1 MNLTLNKGVEVD
13 TIKNVVFDFGGV
25 LLDWNPRYFYKSI
38 FNDDQKMEYFL
49 QNIATST
56 WNAQMDKGRSFEECM
71 KELAEQYPEYKDPI
85 MLYRK
90 GWETML
96 KGPIESGMRV
106 LDAVMNAQKFKVYG
120 LTNWSAETFPGT
132 FNKYKFL
139 QKFEGIVVSGEEQ
152 MIKPEKGIY
161 LTLIERYNLVP
172 EETFFMDDNIQNV
185 ETALSRGINAVQFTG
200 TDKNLEQIA
209 KILNIKI

>member
-1 MNLTLNKGVEVD
+1 VEVD

-56 WNAQMDKGRSFEECM
+56 RNAQMDKGRSFEECM
-71 KELAEQYPEYKDPI
+71 KELAEQYPEYKEPI

-152 MIKPEKGIY
+152 IIKPEKGIY

>member
-1 MNLTLNKGVEVD
+1 MD

-120 LTNWSAETFPGT
+120 LTNWSAETFPDT

>member
-1 MNLTLNKGVEVD
+1 MD

-209 KILNIKI
+209 KILNLKI

>member
-1 MNLTLNKGVEVD
+1 MD

-38 FNDDQKMEYFL
+38 FNDDQKMEYFV

>member
-1 MNLTLNKGVEVD
+1 MD

-25 LLDWNPRYFYKSI
+25 LLDWIPRCFYKRI

>member
-1 MNLTLNKGVEVD
+1 MD

-120 LTNWSAETFPGT
+120 LTNRSAETFPGT

>member
-1 MNLTLNKGVEVD
+1 MD

-71 KELAEQYPEYKDPI
+71 KELAEQYPEYKEPI

>member
-1 MNLTLNKGVEVD
+1 MD

-96 KGPIESGMRV
+96 KGPIELGMRV

>member
-1 MNLTLNKGVEVD
+1 MD

-172 EETFFMDDNIQNV
+172 EETFFIDDNIQNV

>member
-1 MNLTLNKGVEVD
+1 MD

-96 KGPIESGMRV
+96 KGPIESGIRV

>member
-1 MNLTLNKGVEVD
+1 MD

-38 FNDDQKMEYFL
+38 LKDKQKMEYFL

-71 KELAEQYPEYKDPI
+71 KELAEQYPEYKEPI

-120 LTNWSAETFPGT
+120 LTNWSAETFPST

>member
-1 MNLTLNKGVEVD
+1 
-13 TIKNVVFDFGGV
+13 
-25 LLDWNPRYFYKSI
+25 
-38 FNDDQKMEYFL
+38 
-49 QNIATST
+49 
-56 WNAQMDKGRSFEECM
+56 
-71 KELAEQYPEYKDPI
+71 
-85 MLYRK
+85 
-90 GWETML
+90 ML

>member
-1 MNLTLNKGVEVD
+1 MD

-38 FNDDQKMEYFL
+38 FNDDQKMDYFL

>member
-1 MNLTLNKGVEVD
+1 MD

-120 LTNWSAETFPGT
+120 LTNWPAETFPGT

>member
-1 MNLTLNKGVEVD
+1 MD

-120 LTNWSAETFPGT
+120 LTNWSAETFPST

-185 ETALSRGINAVQFTG
+185 ETALSRGLNAVQFTG

>member
-1 MNLTLNKGVEVD
+1 
-13 TIKNVVFDFGGV
+13 
-25 LLDWNPRYFYKSI
+25 
-38 FNDDQKMEYFL
+38 MEYFL

>member
-1 MNLTLNKGVEVD
+1 MD

-96 KGPIESGMRV
+96 KGSIESGMRV

>member
-1 MNLTLNKGVEVD
+1 MD

-71 KELAEQYPEYKDPI
+71 KELAEQYPEYKEPI

-120 LTNWSAETFPGT
+120 LTNWSAETFPST

>member
-1 MNLTLNKGVEVD
+1 MD

-96 KGPIESGMRV
+96 KGPIESGMIV

-120 LTNWSAETFPGT
+120 LTNWSAETVPGT

-185 ETALSRGINAVQFTG
+185 ETALSRGINVVQFTG

>member
-1 MNLTLNKGVEVD
+1 MD

-38 FNDDQKMEYFL
+38 LKDKQKMEYFL

>member
-1 MNLTLNKGVEVD
+1 MD

-200 TDKNLEQIA
+200 TDKNLGQIA

>member
-1 MNLTLNKGVEVD
+1 MD

-56 WNAQMDKGRSFEECM
+56 WNAQMDKGRNFEECM

>member
-1 MNLTLNKGVEVD
+1 MD

-71 KELAEQYPEYKDPI
+71 KELAEEYPEYKDPI

>member
-1 MNLTLNKGVEVD
+1 MD

-71 KELAEQYPEYKDPI
+71 KELAEQYPEYKGPI

-120 LTNWSAETFPGT
+120 LTNWSAETFPST

>member
-1 MNLTLNKGVEVD
+1 MD

-120 LTNWSAETFPGT
+120 LTNWSSETFPGI
-132 FNKYKFL
+132 FNKYKFV

>member
-1 MNLTLNKGVEVD
+1 MD

-161 LTLIERYNLVP
+161 LTLIERYYLVP
-172 EETFFMDDNIQNV
+172 EETFFMDDNIQNG

>member
-1 MNLTLNKGVEVD
+1 MD

-71 KELAEQYPEYKDPI
+71 KELAEQYPEYKNPI